1 MGEQQSA
8 TKLRVLV
15 ADDNSDA
22 ATSLGMLLEIIG
34 HEVRVV
40 NDGLEAVEAA
50 ALFQPDVI
58 LLDIGMPKLN
68 GYEACLRIRAQ
79 PQNAGALIVALTGWT
94 QEEKKRRSQEMGFD
108 LYLIKPVELAVL
120 EKLLLEYPL
129 HRGKDTPAN
138 GNV

>member
-22 ATSLGMLLEIIG
+22 ATSLGMLLEIMG

-40 NDGLEAVEAA
+40 HDGLEAIEAA
-50 ALFQPDVI
+50 ALFRPDVI

-68 GYEACLRIRAQ
+68 GYEACRCIRAQ
-79 PQNAGALIVALTGWT
+79 PPVAGCALRDRA
-94 QEEKKRRSQEMGFD
+94 
-108 LYLIKPVELAVL
+108 
-120 EKLLLEYPL
+120 
-129 HRGKDTPAN
+129 
-138 GNV
+138 